1 VPSLRVLS
9 ATEVRRL
16 INADELRAALVEG
29 FCALTAGTAVAPGRS
44 RLDVPGAGFLLDMP
58 AWLAG
63 HPMTVKL
70 VSVFEGNPAH
80 GLPRHQAV
88 INVFDSATG
97 TPLGL
102 LDATWITA
110 ARTAGAAALATEC
123 LARAD
128 ARLLVIIGSGV
139 QGAAHLDY
147 VARTRQFDEILVV
160 GRDSAGAE
168 QLAARDPRARCA
180 RDVESA
186 VRSADVLCLC
196 TNSPTPVID
205 AGWVRP
211 ATFVTSVGFAPPG
224 SEVPAALVRDAQLVV
239 ETRAAFAQPPVGCAE
254 LQGYSA
260 KEAVEL
266 GEVLRDGPPTCV
278 ARERITL
285 YKSMGHA
292 VEDLVV
298 AARVF
303 ARAVAT
309 DCGTLVD
316 L

>member
-1 VPSLRVLS
+1 VPTLRIVS
-9 ATEVRRL
+9 AAEVRRL
-16 INADELRAALVEG
+16 IEADELRAALIEG
-29 FCALTAGTAVAPGRS
+29 FRALTAGTAVAPGRS
-44 RLDVPGAGFLLDMP
+44 RLDVPEAGFLLDMP
-58 AWLAG
+58 AWLQG

-123 LARAD
+123 LARPD
-128 ARLLVIIGSGV
+128 ARRLVIVGAGV

-147 VARTRQFDEILVV
+147 VARARPFDEILIV
-160 GRDSAGAE
+160 GRDAAGAE
-168 QLAARDPRARCA
+168 QLAARDPRARSV

-196 TNSPTPVID
+196 TNSSTPVID
-205 AGWVRP
+205 ADWVRA

-224 SEVPAALVRDAQLVV
+224 SEVPPALVRNARLVV
-239 ETRAAFAQPPVGCAE
+239 ETRTAFAPPPVGCAE
-254 LQGYSA
+254 LQGYAAS
-260 KEAVEL
+260 EATEL
-266 GEVLRDGPPTCV
+266 GEVLRDGASTDD
-278 ARERITL
+278 AQERVIL

-309 DCGTLVD
+309 GSGTLVE

>member
-1 VPSLRVLS
+1 VPSLRIVS
-9 ATEVRRL
+9 AAEVRRL
-16 INADELRAALVEG
+16 IDADELRAALIEG
-29 FCALTAGTAVAPGRS
+29 FRALTAGTAVAPGRS
-44 RLDVPGAGFLLDMP
+44 RLDVPDAGFLLDMP
-58 AWLAG
+58 AWLPG

-110 ARTAGAAALATEC
+110 ARTAGAAALATEF
-123 LARAD
+123 LARPN
-128 ARLLVIIGSGV
+128 ARRLVI
-139 QGAAHLDY
+139 
-147 VARTRQFDEILVV
+147 V
-160 GRDSAGAE
+160 GRDTAGAE
-168 QLAARDPRARCA
+168 QLAARDPRARSV

-196 TNSPTPVID
+196 TNSSTPVID
-205 AGWVRP
+205 ADWVRA

-224 SEVPAALVRDAQLVV
+224 SEVPPALVRHARLVV
-239 ETRAAFAQPPVGCAE
+239 ETRTAFAPPPVGCAE
-254 LQGYSA
+254 LQGYAAS
-260 KEAVEL
+260 EATEL
-266 GEVLRDGPPTCV
+266 GEVLRDGASTGS
-278 ARERITL
+278 AHERVIL

-309 DCGTLVD
+309 GSGTLVE